1 MSSSQASGDQHDATD
16 EAPAEEAQS
25 PASEEPETAVEP
37 VECPN
42 CGHEF
47 TGSYCPE
54 CGQEA
59 NPSVS
64 IAEVIGGFF
73 RQFGDLDHG
82 FWPTFVGLTVRP
94 GEVLREYLGGL
105 RKGLMGPG
113 RCLLTAPVLDIGA
126 DRLLV
131 WIGARTPLWADARMS
146 RYLDFEASLPDAGSD
161 DIFYTSSIRR
171 S

>member
-1 MSSSQASGDQHDATD
+1 MSSSDASHNESPPDGRG
-16 EAPAEEAQS
+16 PAEPES
-25 PASEEPETAVEP
+25 PEEETATPSEGSPEP
-37 VECPN
+37 IECPN

-47 TGSYCPE
+47 TGNYCPE

-94 GEVLREYLGGL
+94 G
-105 RKGLMGPG
+105 
-113 RCLLTAPVLDIGA
+113 
-126 DRLLV
+126 
-131 WIGARTPLWADARMS
+131 DARMS